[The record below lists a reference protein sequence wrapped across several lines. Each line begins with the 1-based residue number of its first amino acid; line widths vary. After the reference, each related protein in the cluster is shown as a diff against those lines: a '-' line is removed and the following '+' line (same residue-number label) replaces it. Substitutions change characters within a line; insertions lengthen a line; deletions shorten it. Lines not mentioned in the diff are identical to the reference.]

1 MQPQLGRRSPHLGRF
16 PPDQRAGTSTATKTA
31 ASLPGAAGSRSA
43 TVNQPPKSVVREI
56 RTPRSVGTG
65 GGRPPPVTRWASSN
79 GRPYRNPSFLAT
91 CGNQAS
97 VLYCTHMNTT
107 TFSVRV
113 GRSTKSRLE
122 KLAKSTGRSRA
133 FLAAEAI
140 SAYLDTNEWQISG
153 IARALASLDRGKG
166 IAHARVSE
174 WVASW
179 ETRKER
185 RSPRG
190 V

>member
-1 MQPQLGRRSPHLGRF
+1 MQRH
-16 PPDQRAGTSTATKTA
+16 
-31 ASLPGAAGSRSA
+31 
-43 TVNQPPKSVVREI
+43 
-56 RTPRSVGTG
+56 G
-65 GGRPPPVTRWASSN
+65 GPPPTQRCRFR
-79 GRPYRNPSFLAT
+79 RPWLNSADRVRKF
-91 CGNQAS
+91 GS
-97 VLYCTHMNTT
+97 VLYCIHMNTT

-122 KLAKSTGRSRA
+122 KLAKNTGRSRS

-140 SAYLDTNEWQISG
+140 SAYLDTNEWQVAG
-153 IARALASLDRGKG
+153 INKALTSLDRGKG

-185 RSPRG
+185 PAPKR

>member
-1 MQPQLGRRSPHLGRF
+1 MHMPSAF
-16 PPDQRAGTSTATKTA
+16 PILFGIIHVPFD
-31 ASLPGAAGSRSA
+31 
-43 TVNQPPKSVVREI
+43 
-56 RTPRSVGTG
+56 
-65 GGRPPPVTRWASSN
+65 
-79 GRPYRNPSFLAT
+79 SFISQNE
-91 CGNQAS
+91 GNAE
-97 VLYCTHMNTT
+97 
-107 TFSVRV
+107 
-113 GRSTKSRLE
+113 STKSRLE

-140 SAYLDTNEWQISG
+140 SAYLDTNEWQVSG